1 MAASAENIGFTDH
14 NKEFDAGGPGP
25 SVTRL
30 TVDFTVFR
38 VGPTHVCGLIYTTNG
53 WVDRLTS
60 VARFQQLNGDF
71 ELWQA
76 KTSVSGPIAGP
87 PANFEYV
94 IFCYDHRDTNTI
106 RKIYNNNNGETFRI

>member
-1 MAASAENIGFTDH
+1 M
-14 NKEFDAGGPGP
+14 
-25 SVTRL
+25 
-30 TVDFTVFR
+30 VDFDGVQS
-38 VGPTHVCGLIYTTNG
+38 GSYDVCGLIYTTNG

-94 IFCYDHRDTNTI
+94 IFCYDHRDINTI

>member
-1 MAASAENIGFTDH
+1 MAASAETIGFTDH
-14 NKEFDAGGPGP
+14 NKVFEPGGPGP

-30 TVDFTVFR
+30 TVFFTVFR
-38 VGPTHVCGLIYTTNG
+38 VGPTHVCGLIYSTNF

-60 VARFQQLNGDF
+60 VARFQGLNGNF

-76 KTSVSGPIAGP
+76 NTAVSGPTGGP
-87 PANFEYV
+87 PAIFEYV
-94 IFCYDHRDTNTI
+94 IFCDDHRDVNTI